1 MDRVVPGVLKRL
13 FWGRGGWCLMKIFLS
28 VGEPSGD
35 LHGANLAKH
44 LEKRLPG
51 VKISGFGGPK
61 MRAAGVEQLYP
72 LSEHAVIGFLNVA
85 MQYPFFVKRVKQA
98 AAWMD
103 KEKPDAVV
111 LIDFPGM
118 NWHIARKATERGI
131 PVFYFVPP
139 QLWAWA
145 GWRVEKMK
153 RWVVEALTNFPFED
167 KWFRSKGMPSTLV
180 GHPYFDEL
188 DHQKLDMEVVRKIQD
203 SGTTIIGMLPGSRG
217 GELSHNVP
225 TMLQTAEILLAKHP
239 GVRFHFA
246 CYKAKQADWVRA
258 KIAEKPRW
266 ASLPIEIHSGNT
278 PEVIEASRFLIA
290 VSGSVSLEF
299 LWRTKPFVTIYQTT
313 WFNMQMVKLLKKC
326 QFISLINLLSEKEVL
341 PEFMDYKCQSQSL
354 ARVCLSWLGEPAK
367 IDELREK
374 LTVLRA
380 KWAIPGACERAA
392 NHLVD
397 RIQNQVSLFPIP
409 LN

>member
-1 MDRVVPGVLKRL
+1 
-13 FWGRGGWCLMKIFLS
+13 MKIFLS

-35 LHGANLAKH
+35 LHGANLAKQ

-61 MRAAGVEQLYP
+61 MLAAGVEQLYP

-217 GELSHNVP
+217 GELFHNVP
-225 TMLQTAEILLAKHP
+225 TMLQTAEILVAKHP

-258 KIAEKPRW
+258 KIAENPRW
-266 ASLPIEIHSGNT
+266 SRLPIEIHAGNT

-299 LWRTKPFVTIYQTT
+299 LWRTKPFVTVYQTN
-313 WFNMQMVKLLKKC
+313 WFNIQLVRLLKKC
-326 QFISLINLLSEKEVL
+326 QFISLINLLSEEEVL

-354 ARVCLSWLGEPAK
+354 AGVCLSWLGEPAK

-397 RIQNQVSLFPIP
+397 RIQNQVSLLPIP
-409 LN
+409 LK

>member
-1 MDRVVPGVLKRL
+1 
-13 FWGRGGWCLMKIFLS
+13 MKIFLS

-225 TMLQTAEILLAKHP
+225 TMLQTAEILVAKHP

-313 WFNMQMVKLLKKC
+313 WFNMQLVKLLKKC

>member
-1 MDRVVPGVLKRL
+1 
-13 FWGRGGWCLMKIFLS
+13 MKIFLS

-225 TMLQTAEILLAKHP
+225 TMLQTAEILVAKHP

-258 KIAEKPRW
+258 KIAEKTRW

-313 WFNMQMVKLLKKC
+313 WFNMQLVKLLKKC

>member
-1 MDRVVPGVLKRL
+1 
-13 FWGRGGWCLMKIFLS
+13 MKIFLS

-85 MQYPFFVKRVKQA
+85 MQYPFFVKRVQQA

-225 TMLQTAEILLAKHP
+225 TMLQTAEILVAKHP

-258 KIAEKPRW
+258 KIAEKTRW

-313 WFNMQMVKLLKKC
+313 WFNMQLVKLLKKC